1 MTTGELICICVGHFL
16 IYSSLRLVVA
26 HVTRMKGG
34 TQKGFETHEEALG
47 QWEEAL
53 ELGAVEILE

>member
-1 MTTGELICICVGHFL
+1 
-16 IYSSLRLVVA
+16 
-26 HVTRMKGG
+26 MKGG